1 MISAEEFM
9 GHILLILLISFS
21 SYSDQT
27 TLKSYG
33 KSKKIFWKKLY
44 SSNSN
49 KTLYCARSFSNRNG
63 LNIEHVFAAAWMKR
77 ASGCRGGNRNACRRT
92 SPRFNLMEADLHN
105 LYPTVT
111 KVNSARGSLIFD
123 EINGPLYSQNCPIEI
138 SRSSVEPADFA
149 KGQVARSVLYMQYE
163 YDFNLDKVTGA
174 HGFEDM
180 LIKWH
185 CTHPPTESELAR
197 NKQIFKIQ
205 RTNNPFILGEYDC
218 SKVK

>member
-1 MISAEEFM
+1 M
-9 GHILLILLISFS
+9 GNLLLLLLISFS

-27 TLKSYG
+27 ALKSYG

-44 SSNSN
+44 SSEQNR
-49 KTLYCARSFSNRNG
+49 TLYCARPFSKKNG
-63 LNIEHVFAAAWMKR
+63 LNIEHVFAASWMKR
-77 ASGCRGGNRNACRRT
+77 ASGCRAGNRSACRRT

-123 EINGPLYSQNCPIEI
+123 EINSPLYSQSCPIEI
-138 SRSSVEPADFA
+138 SNRSVEPADFA
-149 KGQVARSVLYMQYE
+149 KGQVARSILYMQFE
-163 YDFNLDKVTGA
+163 YDFDLDKITSTY
-174 HGFEDM
+174 GFEEM

-185 CTHPPTESELAR
+185 CENPPTAKDVLR
-197 NKQIFKIQ
+197 NAQIFKIQ
-205 RTNNPFILGEYDC
+205 KTNNPFILGEYDC